1 MPLSAGERLG
11 PYEILAPLG
20 AGGMGEVYRAR
31 DTRLGRDVAVK
42 VLPAS
47 FSQDAE
53 RLRRFEQEARTA
65 GALNH
70 PNILAIHDIG
80 THDGSPYLVSELLE
94 GQTLRERLTESL
106 LPLRKTLDFAVQIAS
121 GLGAAHEKGIV
132 HRDLKPENLFL
143 TSDGR
148 VKILDFGLAKLSPL
162 VQSPDASENSPTLA
176 SAAGPLTHPGVVLGT
191 VGYMSPEQVR
201 GRAADHRSDIF
212 SFGTILYEMISGQRA
227 FRGDSSVETMNA
239 ILKEDPAEI
248 SATNRSFPPA
258 LERLIRR
265 CIEKSPEE
273 RFQSARDLAF
283 ALDALSGHSGSS
295 ATQAALVASIDQRKR
310 WLLPAAALALFAVV
324 AGGFFFAGM
333 WKGRASGSK
342 VVSFQPMT
350 FRPQTIF
357 RAAFAPDGKSFV
369 YSAALTGNRPELF
382 VLSSDYPEP
391 RSLGLKDAHLLSVS
405 SKGELALIIKA
416 RYVGHRLFEGTLAR
430 MPLGGGAPREILDG
444 VREADWAPDGEGL
457 AIIRTVGGKDRLEF
471 PAGKVLFETA
481 GYVSDLRFS
490 PDGQHIGFLTHP
502 IKYDDRGGV
511 AVVDLAGKVS
521 NLSDG
526 YWGLEGLAWTP
537 DGKEVLFAAGNSYS
551 AFVIY
556 AVSLSGKRREA
567 LESAGGLTIQDVSRD
582 GRWLVTRDDLRR
594 SVMGLARGAKTEQ
607 DLSFLDY
614 SEPRDLSA
622 DGRTLLFTEE
632 SGVFGTNYAVCIRK
646 MDGSPPVRL
655 GEGAASFLSPDGKWA
670 LAVIPTSPA
679 QLAIYP
685 TGAGEP
691 RKLNRGNLE
700 NIDSASWY
708 SDGKRILVCGNEP
721 GRASRCYVEEVP
733 DGQPRAVTPEGT
745 SRGLISP
752 DGKQIFVWRGSAN
765 FALYPAEG
773 GEPRPLP
780 FLAAHDEFIRW
791 SADGR
796 ALLVFNRADL
806 PAQVEKVDITTGR
819 RTLLKRLVPPD
830 LTGVLGF
837 TGVAISDDAST
848 YAYAFMQQRSSLFLI
863 TGAR

>member
-47 FSQDAE
+47 FAQDAE
-53 RLRRFEQEARTA
+53 RLRRFEQEARSA

-80 THDGSPYLVSELLE
+80 SHDGSPYLVSELLE
-94 GQTLRERLTESL
+94 GQTLRERLTESP
-106 LPLRKTLDFAVQIAS
+106 LPLRKALDFAVQIAN

-143 TSDGR
+143 TGDGR

-162 VQSPDASENSPTLA
+162 VPPADSSENSPTLA
-176 SAAGPLTHPGVVLGT
+176 SAAAPLTHPGVVLGT

-212 SFGTILYEMISGQRA
+212 SLGTILYEMVSGQRA

-239 ILKEDPAEI
+239 ILKDDPAEI
-248 SATNRSFPPA
+248 SAAHRTLPPA
-258 LERLIRR
+258 LDRLIRR
-265 CIEKSPEE
+265 CLEKSPEE

-295 ATQAALVASIDQRKR
+295 AALAAPADQRKR

-324 AGGFFFAGM
+324 AGGSFFAGL
-333 WKGRASGSK
+333 WKGRASGAK
-342 VVSFQPMT
+342 PVTFQPMT

-357 RAAFAPDGKSFV
+357 RAAFAPDGKSVV
-369 YSAALTGNRPELF
+369 YSAALAGNRPELF
-382 VLSSDYPEP
+382 VLTADYPEP
-391 RSLGLKDAHLLSVS
+391 RSLGLQDAHLLSIS
-405 SKGELALIIKA
+405 SIGELALLIKA
-416 RYVGHRLFEGTLAR
+416 QYQGHRLFEGTLAR

-457 AIIRTVGGKDRLEF
+457 AIIRSVGVKDRLEF
-471 PAGKVLFETA
+471 PAGKVLYETA

-490 PDGQHIGFLTHP
+490 PDGQHIAFFVHP
-502 IKYDDRGGV
+502 VKYDDRGGV
-511 AVVDLAGKVS
+511 AVVDLAGKATT
-521 NLSDG
+521 LSDG

-537 DGKEVLFAAGNSYS
+537 DGKEVLFSSGNSYS
-551 AFVIY
+551 AFVVY
-556 AVSLSGKRREA
+556 AVTLAGKRREA
-567 LESAGGLTIQDVSRD
+567 LESAGGMTIQDVSRD
-582 GRWLVTRDDLRR
+582 GRWLVTRDDIRR
-594 SVMGLARGAKTEQ
+594 DMLGRAPGAKVEQ
-607 DLSFLDY
+607 NLSFLDF
-614 SEPRDLSA
+614 SDPADLSS
-622 DGRTLLFTEE
+622 DGRTLLFSEE
-632 SGVFGTNYAVCIRK
+632 SGVFGANYAVFIRK

-655 GEGAASFLSPDGKWA
+655 GEGAAKSLSPDGKWA
-670 LAVIPTSPA
+670 LSIIFSSPV
-679 QLAIYP
+679 QLALYP

-691 RKLNRGNLE
+691 RRLNRGNLE
-700 NIDSASWY
+700 NINSAVWY
-708 SDGKRILVCGNEP
+708 PDGKRILVCGNEP
-721 GRASRCYVEEVP
+721 GRASRCYALEISE
-733 DGQPRAVTPEGT
+733 GQPRPVTPEGT
-745 SRGLISP
+745 LRGVISP
-752 DGKQIFVWRGSAN
+752 DGKQVLVLRGSGN

-773 GEPRPLP
+773 GEPQPLP
-780 FLAAHDEFIRW
+780 FLGAHDELIRW

-796 ALLVFNRADL
+796 SLLIFSGSTL
-806 PAQVEKVDITTGR
+806 PALVERVDLATGR
-819 RTLLKRLVPPD
+819 RSVVIRLVPSD
-830 LTGVLGF
+830 LTGVLD
-837 TGVAISDDAST
+837 ISSVVLKDDASA
-848 YAYAFMQQRSSLFLI
+848 YAYAYEQQRSSLFLI